1 MAAKQLTKM
10 SDDQFMSE
18 WDKANAALEEA
29 KAKCLAFS
37 KEAQNRA
44 TEAAVRSQLEFMSD
58 AERMKMAQL
67 MQTEGIFSEEKVS
80 DA

>member
-18 WDKANAALEEA
+18 WDKANAALTEA
-29 KAKCLAFS
+29 KAKCRAFS
-37 KEAQNRA
+37 EEAQKRA
-44 TEAAVRSQLEFMSD
+44 TEASVRAKLEFMSD

-80 DA
+80 EA